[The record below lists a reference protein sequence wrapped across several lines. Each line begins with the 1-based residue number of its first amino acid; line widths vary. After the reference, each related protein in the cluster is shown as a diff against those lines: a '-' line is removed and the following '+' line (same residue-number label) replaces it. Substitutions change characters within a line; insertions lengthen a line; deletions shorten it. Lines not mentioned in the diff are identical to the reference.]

1 MIINWQLESKYL
13 ITNHKNIQS
22 IKTIFGFTDSFGSS
36 GDDLV
41 CDLYAKSTEFAENR
55 DFTEFGNFLLRKMGI
70 KMKLL
75 DTLDG
80 LVPRPTIT

>member
-41 CDLYAKSTEFAENR
+41 CDLYANLTEFTENR
-55 DFTEFGNFLLRKMGI
+55 DFTEFDNFLLRKMGI
-70 KMKLL
+70 KMNIL
-75 DTLDG
+75 DTWLGAQTD
-80 LVPRPTIT
+80 